1 MMTPPYDETKET
13 AVTVRFPKELH
24 LQIKALAEKERRS
37 FNGQVIVLLEAA
49 LLARPAPAP
58 R

>member
-1 MMTPPYDETKET
+1 MLNMTPLDETKET

-24 LQIKALAEKERRS
+24 LAIKAIAEKERRS
-37 FNGQVIVLLEAA
+37 FNAQVIVLLEAA
-49 LLARPAPAP
+49 LAARP

>member
-1 MMTPPYDETKET
+1 MLNMTPMDETKET

-24 LQIKALAEKERRS
+24 LAIKALADRERRS
-37 FNGQVIVLLEAA
+37 FNAQVIVLLEAA
-49 LLARPAPAP
+49 LASRPS